1 MADKKTDSRKDMRST
16 YAYLIE
22 KKRDG
27 GEFTR
32 DEIRTIVDAIIDGE
46 MPESQQAA
54 LLMSIYFK
62 NMSAN
67 EMSALSEEMM
77 FSGDTVELDRITDPK
92 MSKVSTG
99 GVGDKTTIALAALSS
114 ACGVVVPTM
123 VSKDEDFIITS
134 VDKMKAIPGFKA
146 DLAPKDYERVLQKVG
161 CAVVEQSPKI
171 APIDDMLYELR
182 QHTAT
187 VSSLPL
193 ITSSILSKKFAEG
206 CEGLVV
212 DVKWGNGS
220 SVRDLEQAKQLART
234 LTRVAR
240 SMKRKCVA
248 LVTDAN
254 QPLGNTVGTGLEILE
269 VVELLK
275 GEGPEDMK
283 ELVFKL
289 GMEMVRLAGVAGSTL
304 SAKQTIER
312 VLKNGDALKKFREMV
327 VAQGGK
333 PDWIDNPEKF
343 PKAKYVKKLPAAK
356 RGYVHLINA
365 GLIARGV
372 QVLAQK
378 KDGSYDPAVGAFDIK
393 KVGTQVKQG
402 EPLIQ
407 IAYNDE
413 SKMEQA
419 MEYFRSAYRLAPKRP
434 NPIGLIVERVA

>member
-1 MADKKTDSRKDMRST
+1 MPEKSEKKNPKPSF
-16 YAYLIE
+16 AYLIE
-22 KKRDG
+22 KKREG
-27 GEFTR
+27 GEFTK
-32 DEIRTIVDAIIDGE
+32 DEIRQIVDSIMDKE
-46 MPESQQAA
+46 MPPAQQAA
-54 LLMSIYFK
+54 LLMAIYFK
-62 NMSAN
+62 NMSAA
-67 EMSALSEEMM
+67 ETAAFSEEMM
-77 FSGDTVELDRITDPK
+77 FSGDTVDLDDISEPK
-92 MSKVSTG
+92 ISKVSTG
-99 GVGDKTTIALAALSS
+99 GVGDKTTLALSALAA
-114 ACGVVVPTM
+114 ATGVVVPTF
-123 VSKDEDFIITS
+123 VARDEDFIIS
-134 VDKMKAIPGFKA
+134 AVDKMSSIPGFKA
-146 DLAPKDYERVLQKVG
+146 KLTTKDAVKILDKVG
-161 CAVVEQSPKI
+161 CAIVEQNKEI
-171 APIDDMLYELR
+171 APIDETLYTLR
-182 QHTAT
+182 QDTAT
-187 VSSLPL
+187 SGSLPL

-206 CEGLVV
+206 CEGLIV

-220 SVRDLEQAKQLART
+220 SIRDLEQAKQLART

-254 QPLGNTVGTGLEILE
+254 QPLGDSVGTGLEILE
-269 VVELLK
+269 VLELLK

-312 VLKNGDALKKFREMV
+312 VLKNGEALNKFREMV

-333 PDWIDNPEKF
+333 PDWIDNPDKF

-378 KDGSYDPAVGAFDIK
+378 KDGTYDPAVGVVGIK

-402 EPLIQ
+402 EPLIE
-407 IAYNDE
+407 ILYNDE

-434 NPIGLIVERVA
+434 TPPALIVERVA